1 MLRAAEKR
9 GVRVMNISSSP
20 PNHTMSNFRSPHIA
34 ESLVQKP
41 STNILVSDNKEI
53 KTNDLE
59 VRYAT
64 NNVPDFMKKY
74 KYLQQSQETSKS
86 YNPSGVYIKTNNPD
100 SFSASEYQ
108 RLDQTSVH
116 KKTITEDFGINQKVN
131 LNININY
138 SPTEAKFI
146 QQKGADPSVEDLSQ
160 NVGTSSNSIN

>member
-53 KTNDLE
+53 KTNDLD

-74 KYLQQSQETSKS
+74 KYLQQSHETSKS
-86 YNPSGVYIKTNNPD
+86 YNTSGVYIKANNPD

-108 RLDQTSVH
+108 RLDQNSVH

-146 QQKGADPSVEDLSQ
+146 QQKGTDPSVENLSQ
-160 NVGTSSNSIN
+160 NVGTSLNSIY